1 MLSNLIQVFELATIV
16 LLFLCVLKQYS
27 KLSGDEN
34 APEKPKKVI
43 KQGKT
48 KMTKKEQK
56 EQERLQAILDNID
69 NYSGDGLGQKE
80 VK

>member
-16 LLFLCVLKQYS
+16 LLFLCVLKQYN
-27 KLSGDEN
+27 KLSGDEK

-43 KQGKT
+43 KQSK

>member
-1 MLSNLIQVFELATIV
+1 
-16 LLFLCVLKQYS
+16 
-27 KLSGDEN
+27 
-34 APEKPKKVI
+34 
-43 KQGKT
+43 
-48 KMTKKEQK
+48 MTKKEQK

>member
-27 KLSGDEN
+27 KLTKDEKT
-34 APEKPKKVI
+34 PEKLKRVI